1 VTLGDLTTRELL
13 ARVASPDPT
22 PGGGSAAALGGAV
35 AAALV
40 AMVASMPKTRTGADE
55 ERRRLE
61 AVSAQARLEG
71 DRLLGLVDEDA
82 AAYDAVIA
90 ARRLPKDTEDQ
101 KAARKAAV
109 DGALGKAAEVP
120 MVTARACLAVLQ
132 GAVVAAEH
140 GNANARS
147 DAIAAAALAWG
158 GLVGALENVRINVG
172 AGAAGASP
180 EAVDAL
186 AAAGRDALKTI
197 GL

>member
-1 VTLGDLTTRELL
+1 VTLADLTARELL
-13 ARVASPDPT
+13 ARIASSDPT

-40 AMVASMPKTRTGADE
+40 TMVASMPKTRTGADE
-55 ERRRLE
+55 ERRRLDGVR
-61 AVSAQARLEG
+61 ALVTVEG

-90 ARRLPKDTEDQ
+90 ARRLPKDSEAQ

-109 DGALGKAAEVP
+109 DAALGKAADVP
-120 MVTARACLAVLQ
+120 MRTARACLTVLQ
-132 GAVVAAEH
+132 QAVEAAEH
-140 GNANARS
+140 GNPNARS
-147 DAIAAAALAWG
+147 DAVAAAALAWG
-158 GLVGALENVRINVG
+158 GLVGALENVRINIG
-172 AGAAGASP
+172 AGAAP
-180 EAVDAL
+180 EAVEAI